1 MTAHDRIQCDAEI
14 WEAVTK
20 AVGFLFGRVPGAAIE
35 LGVTLIQ
42 FDRVIVI
49 AVSRNARRTG
59 GVLTETIS
67 VSLDAGTS
75 PLMAARVET
84 LLVEAYQRLM
94 EAR

>member
-1 MTAHDRIQCDAEI
+1 MTAYDRIQRDAEI

-20 AVGFLFGRVPGAAIE
+20 AVGFLFGHVPGAAVE
-35 LGVTLIQ
+35 LGVMLMQI
-42 FDRVIVI
+42 DRVIVI

-59 GVLTETIS
+59 GVLTETVS

-84 LLVEAYQRLM
+84 LLFEAYQRLM